1 MLDKLGEGLKEKGVD
16 AVKDIASSVLEGDVS
31 LESIKEKGIDAVTDA
46 AGSVMGGGDS
56 EEVAEEE

>member
-1 MLDKLGEGLKEKGVD
+1 MLDKLGEGLKEKGV
-16 AVKDIASSVLEGDVS
+16 
-31 LESIKEKGIDAVTDA
+31 DAVTDA